1 MNRKIARTVVI
12 AVALVLM
19 AGAPLAFAQ
28 AKGAFSI
35 VCDLTGARVYLNGE
49 LAGYTKPTFST
60 LLSPGQ
66 YSVRVSAS
74 GYTDYLTTIQMTS
87 NPLTL
92 NVRFKAQAGQAETMS
107 RRYRVTITSNIKA
120 AQVYIDN
127 RPAGTAPVTLPL
139 ERGSHSL
146 RVTAPG
152 YEDLNEVIAVR
163 GDMTFSAVLQ
173 GRAYRLS
180 VTANVV
186 GAQVYVNNAPV
197 GSTPFEGRF
206 AAGTYSVRVTAQGY
220 QEAGTTISLSRD
232 ESLAFALQSAE
243 ALVSIRISPAFLDPQ
258 DRNALAQIKVYIDGD
273 YVHGFT
279 FQLPAGTHNIRIS
292 SGGLSVS
299 GDFDLVPGRSY
310 TIEPTFGL
318 IIR

>member
-1 MNRKIARTVVI
+1 MNRKIARTVLI
-12 AVALVLM
+12 AVALLVM

-35 VCDLTGARVYLNGE
+35 VCDIAGARVYLNGE
-49 LAGYTKPTFST
+49 LAGYTKPTFSA

-66 YSVRVSAS
+66 YSVRVSAP
-74 GYTDYLTTIQMTS
+74 GYSDYQTTIQMSS

-92 NVRFKAQAGQAETMS
+92 NVRFKAAPETMS
-107 RRYRVTITSNIKA
+107 RRYSVTITSNVKA
-120 AQVYIDN
+120 AQVYVDN
-127 RPAGTAPVTLPL
+127 NLVGAAPLTLPL
-139 ERGSHSL
+139 ERGNHSL

-152 YEDLNEVIAVR
+152 YDDLNEQIAVR

-197 GSTPFEGRF
+197 GATPFEGRF
-206 AAGTYSVRVTAQGY
+206 AAGTYSVRVAASGY
-220 QEAGTTISLSRD
+220 QETTTTINLGRD
-232 ESLAFALQSAE
+232 ESLAFALQSA
-243 ALVSIRISPAFLDPQ
+243 VTVVNIRISPAFLDPQ
-258 DRNALAQIKVYIDGD
+258 NRNALAQVKVYIDGD
-273 YVHGFT
+273 FINGFT
-279 FQLPAGTHNIRIS
+279 FQVPAGTHNIRIS

-299 GDFDLVPGRSY
+299 GDFDLAPGRSY

-318 IIR
+318 VIR

>member
-1 MNRKIARTVVI
+1 MNRKIIRTVLI
-12 AVALVLM
+12 AVALLVM
-19 AGAPLAFAQ
+19 VGVPLAFAQ

-35 VCDLTGARVYLNGE
+35 VCDITGARVYLNGD
-49 LAGYTKPTFST
+49 LAGYTKPSFSV

-66 YSVRVSAS
+66 YSVRVSAP
-74 GYTDYLTTIQMTS
+74 GYPDYLTTVRMSS

-92 NVRFKAQAGQAETMS
+92 NVRFKAAPEPMA
-107 RRYRVTITSNIKA
+107 RRYTVTITSNVKA

-127 RPAGTAPVTLPL
+127 SLVGAAPLTVPL
-139 ERGSHSL
+139 ERGNHSL

-152 YEDLNEVIAVR
+152 YEDYNEMISVR
-163 GDMTFSAVLQ
+163 GEMTFSAVLQ

-206 AAGTYSVRVTAQGY
+206 AAGTYDVRVTASGY
-220 QEAGTTISLSRD
+220 QEATTTINLGRD
-232 ESLAFALQSAE
+232 ESLAFALQSA
-243 ALVSIRISPAFLDPQ
+243 VSVVNIRISPAFLDPQ
-258 DRNALAQIKVYIDGD
+258 NRNALAQVKVYIDGNF
-273 YVHGFT
+273 VNGFT

-299 GDFDLVPGRSY
+299 GDFDLAPGRSY
-310 TIEPTFGL
+310 TIEPNFGL
-318 IIR
+318 VVR